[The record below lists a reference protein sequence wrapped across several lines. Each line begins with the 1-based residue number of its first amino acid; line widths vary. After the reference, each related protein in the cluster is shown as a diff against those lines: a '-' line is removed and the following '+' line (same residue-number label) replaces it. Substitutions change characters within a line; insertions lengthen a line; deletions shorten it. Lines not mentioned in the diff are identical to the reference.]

1 MGLLHSSFGRF
12 SLARGRWWEAGWR
25 GSKTQSCGHK
35 DGKSARNADNRA
47 RNASA
52 LPTYWRS
59 NGTMRSSVAP
69 RETKPCLDLGDLG
82 AAHGYPVRRRAVEFH
97 DRAVAFLADERDV
110 RHRHDVA
117 AVHPDEQS
125 GVELGFA
132 FRYRPRAHPL
142 PGSVMH
148 LCIVS
153 VGPDAPDVGAVNE
166 MRAVGAFD
174 RLRGGGGGGG
184 RLADAAERRRPEPR
198 AGRGSAG

>member
-1 MGLLHSSFGRF
+1 MGLLHSSLGRF

-35 DGKSARNADNRA
+35 DGKSARNADNRT

-52 LPTYWRS
+52 LSTYCRS

-69 RETKPCLDLGDLG
+69 CETKPDFDLGDLG
-82 AAHGYPVRRRAVEFH
+82 PANGYPVRRRAVEFH

-125 GVELGFA
+125 GVELGLG

-142 PGSVMH
+142 TGPVMH

-153 VGPDAPDVGAVNE
+153 VGQVEREVGAVNE
-166 MRAVGAFD
+166 MPAF
-174 RLRGGGGGGG
+174 GTFG
-184 RLADAAERRRPEPR
+184 RNSWRWC
-198 AGRGSAG
+198 